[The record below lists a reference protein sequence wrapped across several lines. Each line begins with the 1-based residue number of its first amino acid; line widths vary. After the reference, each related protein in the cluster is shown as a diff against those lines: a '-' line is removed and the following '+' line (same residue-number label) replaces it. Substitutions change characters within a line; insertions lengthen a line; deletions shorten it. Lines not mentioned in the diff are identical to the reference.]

1 MLSDQNNI
9 NRSDKWD
16 ERLAAASDITCD
28 LVLEIVERE
37 CTRVQGGGLPA
48 ISRIRKLIDCGAW
61 TDLALALVQF
71 ELPAWRLRRLV
82 YDGGEWQCA
91 ISRHPDVP
99 VEIDDCA
106 DARHA
111 ILPLAILSAFIQARR
126 LSRRPLGIPTV
137 PRSKAPCSEPMCCD
151 NFA

>member
-1 MLSDQNNI
+1 MLLDQKNI
-9 NRSDKWD
+9 NRGDRWD
-16 ERLAAASDITCD
+16 ERLAAARDITAD

-37 CTRVQGGGLPA
+37 CTRLHGGGLTA
-48 ISRIRKLIDCGAW
+48 MGRIRKLIDCDAW
-61 TDLALALVQF
+61 TDLALALVQL

-82 YDGGEWQCA
+82 YDDGEWHCS
-91 ISRHPDVP
+91 ISRHPEVP

-126 LSRRPLGIPTV
+126 LSRSPCGITTA
-137 PRSKAPCSEPMCCD
+137 PRGKAASSEPMCCD